1 MKYFTFISL
10 IFCLVFCTNCTN
22 KNKAK
27 KEAENQISE
36 SVVTF
41 AEDPHKTLQKSQYK
55 RQVPREPEIN
65 DQIFDL
71 CEGTPPITNLPFVTH
86 FNEVADFVN
95 LERYAL
101 PPVLKTNFI
110 FTDPDRGNLC
120 YPRENIIVDSIFRFT
135 FYNYQLPDI
144 SIYNVYLVLKSGT
157 DVYRFKQIDDYCS
170 NFSHRGNNGYILLY
184 NHQTSTLNIIDAF
197 YYEPGGDES
206 LYRTFHIDEN
216 YKIHL
221 QNYSLGI
228 QFQVYDESGELFIN
242 GGNPWMEIGH
252 KLPTFRCSVEILSEG
267 ELKVEY
273 PQRFDYR
280 KRNEKGYPAFIKP
293 TTIIFSHE
301 GEVISEVIHPII
313 KGK

>member
-1 MKYFTFISL
+1 MKYFTLISL
-10 IFCLVFCTNCTN
+10 IFCLVFYTNCTN

-27 KEAENQISE
+27 KEAENRISE
-36 SVVTF
+36 SIVTS
-41 AEDPHKTLQKSQYK
+41 AEDSHTTLQKSQSK
-55 RQVPREPEIN
+55 QQVPREPEIN

-86 FNEVADFVN
+86 FNEVYDFNN

-110 FTDPDRGNLC
+110 FTDPNRGNLC
-120 YPRENIIVDSIFRFT
+120 FPRENIIVDSIFRFT

-144 SIYNVYLVLKSGT
+144 SIYNVYLVLNAGT

-170 NFSHRGNNGYILLY
+170 NFSHYGNNGFILLY
-184 NHQTSTLNIIDAF
+184 NHQTLTLNIIDAF
-197 YYEPGGDES
+197 YHEYGGDES
-206 LYRTFHIDEN
+206 RYRTFHIDEN

-228 QFQVYDESGELFIN
+228 NFYVYDESKKILDSG
-242 GGNPWMEIGH
+242 WMEIGD

-273 PQRFDYR
+273 PQRFDHK
-280 KRNEKGYPAFIKP
+280 KRNEKGYPAFVKP
-293 TTIIFSHE
+293 TTIIYSPE